1 MIIHLSA
8 RCSHSDNIVRR
19 TQVYANEHSILIP
32 TCEKSYI
39 DINLCSHGYFQYYIQ
54 LCYACHCHACHACH
68 VYHVC
73 HVCHVSR
80 LPGLPGLSCL
90 SVTPARSV
98 MLCTIFYRGIV
109 DIPHRWRQVAI
120 HPRASVVAQQ
130 RPRPLRRRSA
140 AAGRPPPS
148 SR

>member
-39 DINLCSHGYFQYYIQ
+39 DICAAMVILNIIYNYVTPVTS
-54 LCYACHCHACHACH
+54 
-68 VYHVC
+68 VTSVTS
-73 HVCHVSR
+73 VM
-80 LPGLPGLSCL
+80 

-98 MLCTIFYRGIV
+98 MLCTIFDRGIV
-109 DIPHRWRQVAI
+109 DIPHRWRKVAI
-120 HPRASVVAQQ
+120 HLRASVVAQQ

-148 SR
+148 SRWPVPS

>member
-1 MIIHLSA
+1 MIHLSA

-39 DINLCSHGYFQYYIQ
+39 DICAAMVILNIIYNYVTPVTPVTS
-54 LCYACHCHACHACH
+54 
-68 VYHVC
+68 VTSVTS
-73 HVCHVSR
+73 VMSVM
-80 LPGLPGLSCL
+80 

-98 MLCTIFYRGIV
+98 MLCTIFDRGIV
-109 DIPHRWRQVAI
+109 DIPHRWRKVAI
-120 HPRASVVAQQ
+120 HLRASVVAQQ

-140 AAGRPPPS
+140 AAGLPPPS
-148 SR
+148 SRWPVPS